1 MEGGE
6 EGTVYVFLGGA
17 GGTLDREQVEDWGF
31 AERRVTGKYFFAW
44 GTLVMGRGEE
54 ATLALRER
62 EKVVKVHGG
71 KLRVYEIRRERK
83 CEVGKVVVWDSL
95 EWSAIGLEGK
105 VFDRFLMRSEGC
117 Q

>member
-6 EGTVYVFLGGA
+6 EGTVYVIFGGA
-17 GGTLDREQVEDWGF
+17 GGTLDSEQVEDWGF
-31 AERRVTGKYFFAW
+31 AEVRVTGRYHFAW
-44 GTLVMGRGEE
+44 GTLVMGNGED
-54 ATLALRER
+54 ATLRLREKER
-62 EKVVKVHGG
+62 GVKVNGG
-71 KLRVYEIRRERK
+71 KLRVYEIRRDVK
-83 CEVGKVVVWDSL
+83 CEKGKVVVWDSL